1 MSTVKIAAENKAQ
14 KFLDPEKLLFS
25 VPVTSD
31 MVVADFGCGNGYYSV
46 AAAKIVGKKGQVYAL
61 DILEDALSQTAT
73 LAKLN
78 SIPNIT
84 TRQCDLEKLGACQ
97 IPDTSCDFAIISS
110 ILHQLENKEN
120 VIREAYRVLK
130 TGGKLIVVDGS
141 RLRRLG
147 RKRKQEST
155 PSKQNNCLK
164 NLVSVRPRSFPP
176 DLFITR
182 FFIRNNAR

>member
-1 MSTVKIAAENKAQ
+1 MSMVKIAVENKAQ

-25 VPVTSD
+25 VPVTAD
-31 MVVADFGCGNGYYSV
+31 MIVADFGCGNGYYSV

-97 IPDTSCDFAIISS
+97 IPDTSCDLAIISS

-130 TGGKLIVVDGS
+130 TGGKLIVVEWQTASPFGPEAKARINPEQVKQLLEKFSFHPAAELPAGS
-141 RLRRLG
+141 FHYALLYQ
-147 RKRKQEST
+147 K
-155 PSKQNNCLK
+155 
-164 NLVSVRPRSFPP
+164 
-176 DLFITR
+176 
-182 FFIRNNAR
+182 